1 MNEPEENARADA
13 RLADVAR
20 RAGVSITTASHSFT
34 GRRPVSAA
42 TKERVWQAALALGFR
57 RSQARRTI
65 AVILRPPEAVPASRF
80 GTTSFSQLIGGASMA
95 AMARGYSVVVA
106 RDVSEIAGS
115 VPQLDGCLLL
125 NPNRQDESL
134 RWLRAEEIPVVSYDQ
149 DPGDSGFRWWVG
161 ADYDRAV
168 TDLLLHMVSRSARR
182 IALVAGQTD
191 NMYRRAILATYDSV
205 IRAAGLNSLVR
216 IADNERG
223 QSAAFE
229 TVSGLLDSPDPVD
242 AVVTTSSV
250 FAVGALTAARAA
262 GRAVPGEL
270 MIATATD
277 GPLAELENPSI
288 TGLRIDALH
297 TAEVMMDLLERQV
310 AGQEPPETNPRVA
323 LNLIH
328 RRST

>member
-1 MNEPEENARADA
+1 MDARDSARGAA

-34 GRRPVSAA
+34 GSRPVSAT
-42 TKERVWQAALALGFR
+42 TKERVWQAALEVGFR
-57 RSQARRTI
+57 HSQARRTV

-95 AMARGYSVVVA
+95 AMTRGYSVVNA
-106 RDVSEIAGS
+106 RDVAEIAGS
-115 VPQLDGCLLL
+115 VPRLDGCLLL
-125 NPNRQDESL
+125 NPNRRDESL
-134 RWLRAEEIPVVSYDQ
+134 RWLRAESVPVVSYDQ
-149 DPGDSGFRWWVG
+149 DPGDPGFRWWVG

-168 TDLLLHMVSRSARR
+168 ADLLLHMIGRSATR

-205 IRAAGLNSLVR
+205 IRTAGLSSLVR

-229 TVSGLLDSPDPVD
+229 TVSGLLDGPHPVE

-262 GRAVPGEL
+262 GRAVPDEL
-270 MIATATD
+270 MIATTTD

-288 TGLRIDALH
+288 TGLGIDALR

-310 AGQEPPETNPRVA
+310 AGQQPPETNPLVA